1 MKIESYIGTPLSDST
16 GRILGLMALMDS
28 RPLKNPALAE
38 SMLSIFAVRAS
49 AELERKQAEDKL
61 RKFSHA
67 VEQNPALIVITD
79 PDGSIEYVNPRF
91 TEKTGYSLEEVIG
104 KNPVSYSLA
113 KPLSKL
119 IRTCGIPLPPAG
131 YGRASFLTK
140 EGMASYSG
148 STPLYLQ
155 LKMQV
160 EISPII

>member
-1 MKIESYIGTPLSDST
+1 
-16 GRILGLMALMDS
+16 MALMDS

-104 KNPVSYSLA
+104 KTPYPTVWQNPCQNL
-113 KPLSKL
+113 
-119 IRTCGIPLPPAG
+119 
-131 YGRASFLTK
+131 
-140 EGMASYSG
+140 
-148 STPLYLQ
+148 
-155 LKMQV
+155 
-160 EISPII
+160 